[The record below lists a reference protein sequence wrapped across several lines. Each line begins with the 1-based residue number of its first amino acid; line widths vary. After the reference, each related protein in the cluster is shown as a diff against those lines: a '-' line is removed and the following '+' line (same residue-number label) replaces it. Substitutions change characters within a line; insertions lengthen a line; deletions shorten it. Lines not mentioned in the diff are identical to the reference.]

1 MMSYLIAGDL
11 QERVYSDVCCFQ
23 CHSRGV
29 PNRFLKL
36 SNSPSYHIRGLNSQ
50 TKQQI
55 SVSDANIEITDD
67 QGWLTLLYSHLVISC

>member
-11 QERVYSDVCCFQ
+11 QERVYTDFCCFQ

-29 PNRFLKL
+29 PIRFLKL
-36 SNSPSYHIRGLNSQ
+36 SNSPEYRIRGFNNQ
-50 TKQQI
+50 TKQPI

-67 QGWLTLLYSHLVISC
+67 QGWLTLL